1 MAGKTARGNEK
12 RKAGYK
18 SHPSKLAANVLR
30 RRKTHINA
38 LRKKLRKFERY
49 VQAGKM
55 TQVAFEAATQ
65 RIEKEISYT
74 MGELPRGVPNYK
86 KGTAKKKTV
95 ETTEE

>member
-18 SHPSKLAANVLR
+18 SHPSRLAVNVLR
-30 RRKTHINA
+30 RRKSHITA

-55 TQVAFEAATQ
+55 TQAAFEAATE

-74 MGELPRGVPNYK
+74 QGDLPRAAPNYR
-86 KGTAKKKTV
+86 KGMRSKRPT